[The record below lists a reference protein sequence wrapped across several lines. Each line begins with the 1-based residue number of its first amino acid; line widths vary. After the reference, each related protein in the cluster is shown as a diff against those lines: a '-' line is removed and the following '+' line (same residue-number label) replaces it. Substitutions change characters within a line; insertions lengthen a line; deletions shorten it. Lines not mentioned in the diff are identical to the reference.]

1 MSFVFKGRTYYRTR
15 EVCEMAGL
23 GRSTLLRW
31 LRSGVLMDTM
41 QRDGRGWRLFSKADI
56 ERIEV
61 EVNRMNYNRLGRPF
75 VFEKRLAM
83 TKNNRNPIGLS
94 NAAEEVGMEC
104 FQS

>member
-1 MSFVFKGRTYYRTR
+1 MTVVFKGQTYYRTR
-15 EVCEMAGL
+15 EACEMAGVS
-23 GRSTLLRW
+23 RATLLRW

-56 ERIEV
+56 ERIEI

-75 VFEKRLAM
+75 VFEKRSAM
-83 TKNNRNPIGLS
+83 TKNNRNLIGLS
-94 NAAEEVGMEC
+94 NAAGEVGMEC